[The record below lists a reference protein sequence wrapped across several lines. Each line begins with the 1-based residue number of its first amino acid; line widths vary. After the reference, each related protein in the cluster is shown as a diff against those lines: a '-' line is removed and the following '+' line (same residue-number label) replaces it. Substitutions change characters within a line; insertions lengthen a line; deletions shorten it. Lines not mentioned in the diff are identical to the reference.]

1 MFGWDSGRGWYQ
13 RTMALQY
20 LRNNSDFISGQS
32 TKSVVYFADDDNSYD
47 IRLFNDY
54 IRNVQKVGI
63 WAVGEQFTSFYS
75 NSINTTQF

>member
-1 MFGWDSGRGWYQ
+1 
-13 RTMALQY
+13 MALQY
-20 LRNNSDFISGQS
+20 LRNNSDLISGES

-63 WAVGEQFTSFYS
+63 WAVGEQFESLCFI
-75 NSINTTQF
+75 SIIYFDFNRI